1 MECNIIQEFK
11 GEIGGVE
18 FDDKNIY
25 YASQFILEK
34 IEDKLKDILRK
45 MAYFLRMGNG
55 TNDANS
61 IRSWP
66 NDTEEEN

>member
-34 IEDKLKDILRK
+34 IEINLEKYTIKVLLKI
-45 MAYFLRMGNG
+45 
-55 TNDANS
+55 
-61 IRSWP
+61 
-66 NDTEEEN
+66 

>member
-34 IEDKLKDILRK
+34 IEDKFGEVITENLLKI
-45 MAYFLRMGNG
+45 
-55 TNDANS
+55 
-61 IRSWP
+61 
-66 NDTEEEN
+66 

>member
-34 IEDKLKDILRK
+34 IEDNLEKYITENLLKI
-45 MAYFLRMGNG
+45 
-55 TNDANS
+55 
-61 IRSWP
+61 
-66 NDTEEEN
+66 